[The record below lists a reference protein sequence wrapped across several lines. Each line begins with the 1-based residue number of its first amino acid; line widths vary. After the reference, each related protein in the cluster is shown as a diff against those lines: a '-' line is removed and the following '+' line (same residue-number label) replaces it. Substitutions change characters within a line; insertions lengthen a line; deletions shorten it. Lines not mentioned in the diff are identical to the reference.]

1 MNLPDSD
8 ADYPDWRVVGAC
20 ANANM
25 NEKNRRNYYRLLH
38 VQPDAPTEVI
48 KSSYRTLMRTLKQH
62 PDLGGDGWNAALIN
76 EAYAVLCDPE
86 ARKGYDRER
95 AGRKSSERSTDGT
108 PTTPAGSDR
117 QAPAERCICL
127 FCQTDNSRRDQSAD
141 KCCCGCG
148 APLRLVDITA
158 DNSTERATGRIEH
171 PVDMSYQVNS
181 LRPVSI
187 PGQVVD
193 LSPTGLRF
201 LSRQQLFPGRVI
213 KIDTPTLSALA
224 RVTRSDTQ
232 DTTGVFSTGVRFLT
246 LQLRHPRGTFVSEE
260 A

>member
-1 MNLPDSD
+1 MN
-8 ADYPDWRVVGAC
+8 G
-20 ANANM
+20 
-25 NEKNRRNYYRLLH
+25 KNRRNYYRLLH

-76 EAYAVLCDPE
+76 EAYAVLCNAE
-86 ARKGYDRER
+86 ARKDYDREHR
-95 AGRKSSERSTDGT
+95 VPENSDSSTAVAPS
-108 PTTPAGSDR
+108 TPARAESP
-117 QAPAERCICL
+117 APVVPRTCL
-127 FCQTDNSRRDQSAD
+127 FCLTDNSRSDQSAD
-141 KCCCGCG
+141 ECCTECG

-158 DNSTERATGRIEH
+158 EHSRERATRRINH
-171 PVDMSYQVNS
+171 PVNMSYQVDS
-181 LRPVSI
+181 LRPGSV

-201 LSRQQLFPGRVI
+201 LSRQQLLAGRVI

-224 RVTRSDTQ
+224 RMTRSDAENTP
-232 DTTGVFSTGVRFLT
+232 GVYSTGVRFLT
-246 LQLRHPRGTFVSEE
+246 LQLRRPRGTFVSER

>member
-1 MNLPDSD
+1 M
-8 ADYPDWRVVGAC
+8 RG
-20 ANANM
+20 
-25 NEKNRRNYYRLLH
+25 KNRRNYYRLLH

-48 KSSYRTLMRTLKQH
+48 KASYRTLMRTLKQY

-86 ARKGYDRER
+86 ARQDYDREHR
-95 AGRKSSERSTDGT
+95 GREDS
-108 PTTPAGSDR
+108 AGSTAGTSPQPVR
-117 QAPAERCICL
+117 PEGQAATDPRICL
-127 FCQTDNSRRDQSAD
+127 FCLTDNRSLDQSAD
-141 KCCCGCG
+141 EGCSGCG

-158 DNSTERATGRIEH
+158 EDARARGTGRIEH
-171 PVDMSYQVNS
+171 HVDISYRVDP
-181 LRPVSI
+181 LRPGSM

-201 LSRQQLFPGRVI
+201 LSRQQLIPGRVI

-224 RVTRSDTQ
+224 TVTRSEAEN
-232 DTTGVFSTGVRFLT
+232 TTGVFSTGVRFLT
-246 LQLRHPRGTFVSEE
+246 LQLRRPRGTFVSER